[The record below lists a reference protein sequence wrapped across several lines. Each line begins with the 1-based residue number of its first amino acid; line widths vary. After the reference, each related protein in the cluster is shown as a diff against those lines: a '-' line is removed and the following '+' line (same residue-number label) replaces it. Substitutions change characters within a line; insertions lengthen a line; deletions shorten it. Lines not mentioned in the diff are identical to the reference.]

1 MNMRFAVAATIVAS
15 APLVFAPPRACLAQ
29 SAAEHIALGDKDHA
43 VGNAMSAMKH
53 YQEAVQADEKSAE
66 ALWRASVEAVD
77 LGEFND
83 AKRDSLYKVGEDYAR
98 RAVAADPK
106 SAKAHFALAKA
117 IGRRALSL
125 GTRERIKYANAVHEE
140 ATQSMTLDSINPGAM
155 HVLGLW
161 HANIMRLNGVER
173 FFAKNLLGGKTF
185 GEASWNDAAK
195 FLERASALEPD
206 RIVHALDL
214 AGVYRDRDEKTKARE
229 QYQRALSL
237 KAVEYNDKSYQ
248 AKAQKELSEIK

>member
-1 MNMRFAVAATIVAS
+1 MVATIVAS
-15 APLVFAPPRACLAQ
+15 VPLSLAPLSAGGAQ

-43 VGNAMSAMKH
+43 MGNAMSAMKH
-53 YQEAVQADEKSAE
+53 YQEAVQADEKNAE
-66 ALWRASVEAVD
+66 ALWRVSSEAVD

-83 AKRDSLYKVGEDYAR
+83 SKRDSLYKVGEDYAR

-106 SAKAHFALAKA
+106 SARAHFALAKA

-140 ATQSMTLDSINPGAM
+140 ATLSMSLDSINPGAL

-161 HANIMRLNGVER
+161 HANIMRLNGIER

-185 GEASWNDAAK
+185 GEASWDSAAK

-214 AGVYRDRDEKTKARE
+214 AGVYRDRDEKAKARE

-237 KAVEYNDKSYQ
+237 KAMEFNDKNYQ

>member
-1 MNMRFAVAATIVAS
+1 MIMRAAVFVAMLAVTTS
-15 APLVFAPPRACLAQ
+15 LAAQ

-43 VGNAMSAMKH
+43 AGSAASALRH
-53 YQEAVQADEKSAE
+53 YQEAVSADAKSAE
-66 ALWRASVEAVD
+66 ALWRASRESID

-83 AKRDSLYKVGEDYAR
+83 AKRDSMYKSGEAYAR
-98 RAVAADPK
+98 SAVVADPK
-106 SAKAHFALAKA
+106 SAMAHFALAKS

-140 ATQSMTLDSINPGAM
+140 FMASLALDSINPGAL
-155 HVLGLW
+155 HVMGMW
-161 HANIMRLNGVER
+161 HANIMRLNGMER

-185 GEASWNDAAK
+185 GEANWDDAAK
-195 FLERASALEPD
+195 SLERASAFEPD

-214 AGVYRDRDEKTKARE
+214 AGVYRDRDEKVKARE

-248 AKAQKELSEIK
+248 AQAQKELADMK

>member
-1 MNMRFAVAATIVAS
+1 MKMRFAAVATIVAS
-15 APLVFAPPRACLAQ
+15 VPLHGQ
-29 SAAEHIALGDKDHA
+29 SAAEHIALGDRDHA
-43 VGNAMSAMKH
+43 VGKAVEALKH
-53 YQEAVQADEKSAE
+53 YQAAVSADDKSAE

-77 LGEFND
+77 LGEFSG
-83 AKRDSLYKVGEDYAR
+83 AKRDSFYRVGEDYAR
-98 RAVAADPK
+98 RAVAADAK

-140 ATQSMTLDSINPGAM
+140 ATLSMQLDSINPGAM
-155 HVLGLW
+155 HVLGMW

-185 GEASWNDAAK
+185 GEANWDAAAS

-214 AGVYRDRDEKTKARE
+214 AAVYRDRDEKAKARE
-229 QYQRALSL
+229 QYQRALNL
-237 KAVEYNDKSYQ
+237 KAVEYNDKNYQ
-248 AKAQKELSEIK
+248 AQALKELSEIR